1 MFELE
6 TLVAFGI
13 GAGLVALAP
22 VLRSVLG
29 TESSLAASVGSTG
42 RNLTKKS
49 VKVGIYVAD
58 KTASAA
64 KVVGSGLAEV
74 GETFGDILAE
84 AKTELSQP
92 KTKK

>member
-6 TLVAFGI
+6 TLLAFGI
-13 GAGLVALAP
+13 GAGLVVLAP
-22 VLRSVLG
+22 VVAAVLG
-29 TESSLAASVGSTG
+29 KESQLAASVGSTG

-49 VKVGIYVAD
+49 LKVGLYVVD

-74 GETFGDILAE
+74 GETFGDILSE
-84 AKTELSQP
+84 AKTELSQSKP
-92 KTKK
+92 TK

>member
-22 VLRSVLG
+22 VAKAVLG
-29 TESSLAASVGSTG
+29 KESSFAASVGTTG
-42 RNLTKKS
+42 RNLTKAS
-49 VKVGIYVAD
+49 LKVGLFVVD

-64 KVVGSGLAEV
+64 KVVGSGLADV

-84 AKTELSQP
+84 AKSEIGQSKSSQ
-92 KTKK
+92 

>member
-42 RNLTKKS
+42 RNLTKK
-49 VKVGIYVAD
+49 
-58 KTASAA
+58 ASKLDSMWRIKPPLRPRSLDQGWQKWA
-64 KVVGSGLAEV
+64 KPLA
-74 GETFGDILAE
+74 TSWLR
-84 AKTELSQP
+84 P
-92 KTKK
+92 KPN